1 MGSKNIKIGMKI
13 CWVID
18 ETGFYHPDM
27 LAEFLRNT
35 KDEVTGIVVVTQ
47 IPPKH
52 NIELY
57 LKRNFYRLRPLEI
70 IKLMLRKINNQLHNF
85 FSKPSRHHTHFYSV
99 RSVCKAFGIP
109 FIEAKKTLNE
119 QRIFEFLQQASPDV
133 IISSNSLIFSKK
145 LLSLP
150 KIACINRHSG
160 LLPSYGGLWPVFQ
173 AMAQGESQ
181 CGVSIH
187 LMEQG
192 IDKGAVL
199 TQQAIDIKPESTVD
213 SLYKQCF
220 SISSSLILQA
230 LEKIRKK
237 DFEPIR
243 NDFTPSYYSFPSASD
258 WKKFRKAGKRF
269 I

>member
-1 MGSKNIKIGMKI
+1 MKI

-35 KDEVTGIVVVTQ
+35 KDEVTGIVVVTK
-47 IPPKH
+47 IPLKH

-57 LKRNFYRLRPLEI
+57 VIRNFYRLRPFEI
-70 IKLMLRKINNQLHNF
+70 IKLIVRKINNQLLDF

-119 QRIFEFLQQASPDV
+119 QRIFEFLQHASPDV

-150 KIACINRHSG
+150 RIACINRHSA
-160 LLPSYGGLWPVFQ
+160 LLPAYGGLWPVFQ
-173 AMAQGESQ
+173 AMAHGENQ

-187 LMEQG
+187 LMELG
-192 IDKGAVL
+192 IDKGSIL
-199 TQQAIDIKPESTVD
+199 TQQAIEIKPESTVD
-213 SLYKQCF
+213 SLYKECF

-230 LEKIRKK
+230 LEKIRNR
-237 DFEPIR
+237 DFDPVK
-243 NDFTPSYYSFPSASD
+243 NDLTPSYYSFPSAIH
-258 WKKFRKAGKRF
+258 WKKFRKARKRF

>member
-1 MGSKNIKIGMKI
+1 MKV

-27 LAEFLRNT
+27 LAEFLRTT
-35 KDEVTGIVVVTQ
+35 KDEVTGIVVVTK
-47 IPPKH
+47 IPRKH

-57 LKRNFYRLRPLEI
+57 LIRNFYRLRPLEI
-70 IKLMLRKINNQLHNF
+70 AKLAIRKITNQLYNLF
-85 FSKPSRHHTHFYSV
+85 TRPARHHSHFYSV
-99 RSVCKAFGIP
+99 RSVCRAFGISY
-109 FIEAKKTLNE
+109 IEAEYTLNE
-119 QRIFEFLQQASPDV
+119 QRILQFLQQSSPDV

-150 KIACINRHSG
+150 RFACINRHSA
-160 LLPSYGGLWPVFQ
+160 LLPAYGGLWPVFQ
-173 AMAQGESQ
+173 AMAHDENQ

-199 TQQAIDIKPESTVD
+199 CQQAIEIASESTVD
-213 SLYKQCF
+213 SLYQQCF

-230 LEKIRKK
+230 LDKIRNQ
-237 DFEPIR
+237 DFNPVK
-243 NDFTPSYYSFPSASD
+243 NNFTPSYYSFPLASD

>member
-1 MGSKNIKIGMKI
+1 MKI

-27 LAEFLRNT
+27 LAEFLRTT
-35 KDEVTGIVVVTQ
+35 KDQVTGIVVVTK
-47 IPPKH
+47 IPRKH

-57 LKRNFYRLRPLEI
+57 LVRNFYRLRPLELL
-70 IKLMLRKINNQLHNF
+70 KLVVRKITNQLYNLF
-85 FSKPSRHHTHFYSV
+85 TKPSRHHTHFYSV
-99 RSVCKAFGIP
+99 RSVCKAFDIP
-109 FIEAKKTLNE
+109 FIEAKKTLNL
-119 QRIFEFLQQASPDV
+119 QCIFEFLQQASPDV

-173 AMAQGESQ
+173 AMAHGENQ

-199 TQQAIDIKPESTVD
+199 IQQAIEITSASTVD
-213 SLYKQCF
+213 SIYQQCF

-230 LEKIRKK
+230 LEKIRNQ
-237 DFEPIR
+237 DFDPVK
-243 NDFTPSYYSFPSASD
+243 NDLKPSYYTFPSASD
-258 WKKFRKAGKRF
+258 WEKFRKAGKRF